1 MRYLLSI
8 LLSIFSAQVLA
19 QAVPYAPAA
28 KGIHF
33 EHGSWAEIMQKAK
46 AEQKGIFID
55 CYTSWCG
62 PCKWMAA
69 NVFTDD
75 TVGLWHNNNYINFKQ
90 DMEKGEGPGLS
101 QQFGIYAYPTMIYFD
116 ENAHI
121 LNKQVGGLP
130 VPEFNKKSQEAL
142 NLPALDMMLLS
153 YQKGQKD
160 ARFLVNLLL
169 KLPANHPMKEKVL
182 RSYFG
187 GLKEEQF
194 AEEIPFMVMNLFET
208 NVLSPNFAYLTKNK
222 ALFEGKYGK
231 EKVANLITRVANASL
246 KLSEQQGDKKLKK
259 QAEALLNPEINK

>member
-8 LLSIFSAQVLA
+8 LLSILSLQVLA
-19 QAVPYAPAA
+19 QAIPYAPAP

-33 EHGSWAEIMQKAK
+33 EHSNWAEVMQKAK
-46 AEQKGIFID
+46 TEHKGIFID

-75 TVGLWHNNNYINFKQ
+75 TVGLLHNNNYINFKQ

-116 ENAHI
+116 EDARI

-130 VPEFNKKSQEAL
+130 VPEFILKSQEAL
-142 NLPALDMMLLS
+142 KFPNLSDMIARFE
-153 YQKGQKD
+153 KGEKD
-160 ARFLVNLLL
+160 SRFLVNLLI
-169 KLPANHPMKEKVL
+169 KLPSNNPMKEKVL
-182 RSYFG
+182 RAYFS
-187 GLKEEQF
+187 GLKEEQLS
-194 AEEIPFMVMNLFET
+194 EEVPFMVMNLFEI
-208 NVLSPNFAYLTKNK
+208 NVLSNDFVYLMKNR

-231 EKVANLITRVANASL
+231 EKIEKLINKVANASL
-246 KLSEQQGDKKLKK
+246 KLAEAQNDKKLKK
-259 QAEALLNPEINK
+259 QAEAILNPEKK